1 MDILLAGKSALPC
14 FKQEQT
20 AVFYVQ
26 RRFSLPVEII
36 PVKVNAIPVVTEK
49 CSASPPERRSP
60 CHRIRVHL
68 PTGIAFGFDR
78 IPHRGCFL
86 CFADAPVISEAQSAG
101 FRAQ

>member
-36 PVKVNAIPVVTEK
+36 PVELNAIPVPAEK
-49 CSASPPERRSP
+49 CSASSPEPRSP
-60 CHRIRVHL
+60 CHRNRVHL
-68 PTGIAFGFDR
+68 RTGMPFDFLPESRSDSTGFLSASRKGCTDR
-78 IPHRGCFL
+78 
-86 CFADAPVISEAQSAG
+86 
-101 FRAQ
+101 